1 MTKKSMAEVTCS
13 FCGRNKKDVDL
24 MISGIHAH
32 ICDKC
37 VTQAS
42 QILQEEK
49 KNKVEAGALPNF
61 KLIKPREI
69 KKFLDEYVIGQDE
82 AKRVMAVAVYN
93 HYKRLMQRK
102 TDTDIT
108 IEKSNIIMVG
118 ETGTGKTYLARTLA
132 KILQVPFCIAD
143 ATVLTEAG
151 YVGEDVESILT
162 RLLQAADYNTEA
174 AERGIVYIDEIDK
187 IARKSDN
194 PSITRDVSG
203 EGVQQALLILLEGT
217 SVNVPPQGGRKHPD
231 QKMIT
236 VNTENILFICGG
248 AFEGISRL
256 IGKRLNTRPLGFT
269 SSAESLSPAEIDK
282 DNLLQFV
289 SSQDLKSFGLIP
301 ELIGRLPVVSFL
313 NPLDHTA
320 LRKILTEPKNALVKQ
335 YKKLFEME
343 SIELEFKEGALDFI
357 VEKAMDFKLGARGLR
372 SICEAIVNDAMF
384 ELPSDKT
391 TDRLVINRAYAE
403 EKFNKSHYSKLKV
416 A

>member
-1 MTKKSMAEVTCS
+1 
-13 FCGRNKKDVDL
+13 

-37 VTQAS
+37 VTQAN
-42 QILQEEK
+42 QILLEEK
-49 KNKVEAGALPNF
+49 KNKNEGGLLPNF

-82 AKRVMAVAVYN
+82 AKRIMSVAVYN
-93 HYKRLMQRK
+93 HYKRLIQK
-102 TDTDIT
+102 KLDNDVN

-118 ETGTGKTYLARTLA
+118 DTGTGKTYLARTLA
-132 KILQVPFCIAD
+132 RLLQVPFCIAD

-162 RLLQAADYNTEA
+162 RLLQAADYNVEA

-203 EGVQQALLILLEGT
+203 EGVQQALLKLLEGT
-217 SVNVPPQGGRKHPD
+217 AVNVPPQGGRKHPD

-248 AFEGISRL
+248 AFEGIQRF
-256 IGKRLNTRPLGFT
+256 IANRLNTRPLGFA
-269 SSAESLSPAEIDK
+269 SSPSQTDFEFDK
-282 DNLLQFV
+282 DNLIQFI
-289 SSQDLKSFGLIP
+289 SAQDLRSYGLIP
-301 ELIGRLPVVSFL
+301 ELIGRLPVISFL
-313 NPLDHTA
+313 HPLDKDA
-320 LRKILTEPKNALVKQ
+320 LKRILTEPKNALVKQ
-335 YKKLFEME
+335 YIKLFEME
-343 SIELEFKEGALDFI
+343 GIELEFKDGAIDFI
-357 VEKAMDFKLGARGLR
+357 VEKAVEYKLGARGLR
-372 SICEAIVNDAMF
+372 SICEAIINDAMF
-384 ELPSDKT
+384 DLPSERT
-391 TDRLVINRAYAE
+391 SDRLAITRAYAE
-403 EKFNKSHYSKLKV
+403 EKFNRSKYSKLKV

>member
-1 MTKKSMAEVTCS
+1 MAEVTCS

-49 KNKVEAGALPNF
+49 KNKTEAGNLPNF

-82 AKRVMAVAVYN
+82 AKKVMSVAVYN
-93 HYKRLMQRK
+93 HYKRLMQK
-102 TDTDIT
+102 KVDTEVQ

-118 ETGTGKTYLARTLA
+118 ETGTGKTYLAKTLA
-132 KILQVPFCIAD
+132 RLLQVPFCIAD

-162 RLLQAADYNTEA
+162 RLLQAADYNVEA

-203 EGVQQALLILLEGT
+203 EGVQQALLKLLEGT
-217 SVNVPPQGGRKHPD
+217 AVNVPPQGGRKHPD

-236 VNTENILFICGG
+236 VNTDNILFICGG
-248 AFEGISRL
+248 AFEGISRF
-256 IGKRLNTRPLGFT
+256 IASRLNTRPLGFAAT
-269 SSAESLSPAEIDK
+269 ADSLKPGEIDK

-289 SSQDLKSFGLIP
+289 SALDLKSFGLIP
-301 ELIGRLPVVSFL
+301 ELIGRLPVLSYL
-313 NPLDHTA
+313 NPLDKEA

-343 SIELEFKEGALDFI
+343 SIELDFKDGALDFI
-357 VEKAMDFKLGARGLR
+357 VEKAVEFKLGARGLR
-372 SICEAIVNDAMF
+372 SICEAIINDAMF
-384 ELPSDKT
+384 ELPSEKTNDK
-391 TDRLVINRAYAE
+391 LSINRAYAE
-403 EKFNKSHYSKLKV
+403 EKFSKSHYSKLKV

>member
-1 MTKKSMAEVTCS
+1 
-13 FCGRNKKDVDL
+13 

-102 TDTDIT
+102 TDNDIT

-203 EGVQQALLILLEGT
+203 EGVQQALLKLLEGT

-256 IGKRLNTRPLGFT
+256 IGKRLNTRPLGFAAT
-269 SSAESLSPAEIDK
+269 SESINPADIDMN
-282 DNLLQFV
+282 NLLQFV

-313 NPLDHTA
+313 NPLDHMA

-343 SIELEFKEGALDFI
+343 NIELEFKDGALDFI

-384 ELPSDKT
+384 EMPSDKT

>member
-1 MTKKSMAEVTCS
+1 
-13 FCGRNKKDVDL
+13 

-37 VTQAS
+37 VTQAN
-42 QILQEEK
+42 QILSEEK
-49 KNKVEAGALPNF
+49 KNKIEPGGAPNF
-61 KLIKPREI
+61 KLVKPREI

-82 AKRVMAVAVYN
+82 AKRVMSVAVYN

-102 TDTDIT
+102 SENDIQ

-162 RLLQAADYNTEA
+162 RLLQAADYNVEA

-203 EGVQQALLILLEGT
+203 EGVQQALLKLLEGT
-217 SVNVPPQGGRKHPD
+217 AVNVPPQGGRKHPD

-248 AFEGISRL
+248 AFEGIARM
-256 IGKRLNTRPLGFT
+256 IGRRLNTRPLGFAAT
-269 SSAESLSPAEIDK
+269 AESMSPADIDK

-289 SSQDLKSFGLIP
+289 SAQDLKSFGLIP
-301 ELIGRLPVVSFL
+301 ELIGRLPVLSFL
-313 NPLDHTA
+313 NPLDHKA
-320 LRKILTEPKNALVKQ
+320 LRKILTEPKNALIKQ

-343 SIELEFKEGALDFI
+343 NIELEFKDGALDFI
-357 VEKAMDFKLGARGLR
+357 VEKAVDFKLGARGLR
-372 SICEAIVNDAMF
+372 SICEAIINDAMF

-391 TDRLVINRAYAE
+391 TNRLVINRAYAE
-403 EKFNKSHYSKLKV
+403 EKFGKSHYSKLKV